1 MKTVRPTPKTIGS
14 SRGNKSTRGRDSAHL
29 PPNSAHDL
37 GPIAV
42 GSPGPPKF
50 QSAGFCRHWESSRMS
65 TPSSSPVSAR
75 ATAIITGGS
84 RGLGFEVARGLGAQ
98 GYHLALIAKDPQG
111 LNQAREKLIAEF
123 PQSTVTTFAIDFEVS
138 TPDALDRARQQLSE
152 VKNSVATPTALV
164 IAHAV
169 MSEKMSKT
177 LRTTDA
183 EWRRVMAIN
192 LDSTFMVVNELVP
205 PMADARNG
213 RVVIFS
219 ACLGRMSGPGNAGGL
234 APYRISKAGVNA
246 LVRNLAHETGMGA
259 RGLLV
264 DAICPNHSRTDMGG
278 PDALRSAEEGAET
291 ALWLLNRTFDPQS
304 ANEIEKTTGVLWEDH
319 QIVPW

>member
-1 MKTVRPTPKTIGS
+1 MSIL
-14 SRGNKSTRGRDSAHL
+14 DSAA
-29 PPNSAHDL
+29 SEQ
-37 GPIAV
+37 
-42 GSPGPPKF
+42 SPAAP
-50 QSAGFCRHWESSRMS
+50 H
-65 TPSSSPVSAR
+65 
-75 ATAIITGGS
+75 AIITGGS
-84 RGLGFEVARGLGAQ
+84 RGLGFEVARGLAAQ
-98 GYHLALIAKDPQG
+98 GYHLSLIAKDPQG
-111 LNQAREKLIAEF
+111 LEQAREKLVGEF
-123 PQSTVTTFAIDFEVS
+123 PQSTVTTFAIDFEVT
-138 TPDALDRARQQLSE
+138 TPSALDRARQQLSE
-152 VKNSVATPTALV
+152 IRNSTTTPTALV

-246 LVRNLAHETGMGA
+246 LVRNLAHETGLGA

-291 ALWLLNRTFDPQS
+291 ALWLLGRTYDSQS
-304 ANEIEKTTGVLWEDH
+304 ENEIEKTTGVLWEDH

>member
-1 MKTVRPTPKTIGS
+1 M
-14 SRGNKSTRGRDSAHL
+14 RGRDSAHL
-29 PPNSAHDL
+29 PSNSAHDL
-37 GPIAV
+37 DPIAV

-50 QSAGFCRHWESSRMS
+50 QSAGNCRHWESSRMS
-65 TPSSSPVSAR
+65 TPSSSSAPTG

-84 RGLGFEVARGLGAQ
+84 RGLGFEVARGLAAQ
-98 GYHLALIAKDPQG
+98 GYHLALIAKDPHG
-111 LNQAREKLIAEF
+111 LDQAREKLIAEF
-123 PQSTVTTFAIDFEVS
+123 PQCTVTNFAIDFEVTTS
-138 TPDALDRARQQLSE
+138 EALDRARQKLSE
-152 VKNSVATPTALV
+152 VKNSIATPTALV

-205 PMADARNG
+205 PMAEARNG

-264 DAICPNHSRTDMGG
+264 DAICPNHSRTEMGG
-278 PDALRSAEEGAET
+278 PDAPRSAEEGAET
-291 ALWLLNRTFDPQS
+291 ALWLLNRFFNPQS
-304 ANEIEKTTGVLWEDH
+304 ENEIEKTTGVLWEDH